1 MALIQDIQASFKAK
15 GLQYVSMAE
24 SRSDRTKTIVTYKD
38 STGKT
43 LTKERDI
50 ELEQLKEDV
59 TEVDILD
66 PDGLCDFLLGN
77 QGAPEPASSG

>member
-1 MALIQDIQASFKAK
+1 MALIQDIQASFRAK

-24 SRSDRTKTIVTYKD
+24 DTQDRKKTIVTYKD
-38 STGKT
+38 SKGKT

-59 TEVDILD
+59 SEVDIID
-66 PDGLCDFLLGN
+66 PDGLCDFILGN
-77 QGAPEPASSG
+77 VGAPES